1 MRRLIAALAVCL
13 LALPALARDDIRPIP
28 QDRNRQEQ
36 RFRDMLAWSRRT
48 LVGAYEK
55 VGKKDPGWDKPA
67 REALEA
73 AARFFGQAVD
83 PVADLAEVYT
93 PARRAI

>member
-1 MRRLIAALAVCL
+1 MTRLIAALAVCL

-48 LVGAYEK
+48 LTVLEPVG
-55 VGKKDPGWDKPA
+55 
-67 REALEA
+67 L
-73 AARFFGQAVD
+73 
-83 PVADLAEVYT
+83 
-93 PARRAI
+93 